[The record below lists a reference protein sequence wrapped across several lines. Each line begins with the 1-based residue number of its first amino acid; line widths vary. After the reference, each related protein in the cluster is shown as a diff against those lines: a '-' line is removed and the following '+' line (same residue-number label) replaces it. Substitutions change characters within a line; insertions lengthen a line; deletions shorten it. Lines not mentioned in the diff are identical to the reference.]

1 MSIKFTS
8 KSAWTTIVKLESII
22 TQTVVIVFFLIAYLS
37 YTITVSAAD
46 VISLINYNLLFLLC
60 ISGMVLYVVTLRVL
74 SVSLH
79 VSLW

>member
-1 MSIKFTS
+1 
-8 KSAWTTIVKLESII
+8 VKLESII